1 MLLRPYVIAQLV
13 GAGTL
18 FSIVFDLGYEVAVF
32 FVGALIIIYVSFG
45 GMLATTWVQ
54 IVKAA
59 LLIIGIVLLSALSV
73 Y

>member
-13 GAGTL
+13 GAGPL

-32 FVGALIIIYVSFG
+32 FVGALIIIYVGFG

-59 LLIIGIVLLSALSV
+59 LLIIGIVLLSALLV